1 MKVLICSHVDPY
13 YSGFYIYGLEKLLGK
28 KNVSY
33 TIKGFEDILPYV
45 WNVYLAFIIIDNDG
59 CTTKYVIDS
68 NDYCT
73 IKKEMY
79 DWCDVY
85 GHCNANFLMYSKED
99 HPKLVVLCPSFGV
112 RCWNLAET
120 IYRCITNI
128 CKLRFHVPSIKK
140 YIWRYYK
147 QYRRRTYSD
156 YTIKSAHTYIH
167 TYIYCCN
174 TLWYNTG
181 NVNNDTG
188 VNYVRTLF
196 IDACK
201 EIPDVCFEGGLVPTK
216 RSQKQ
221 SDKFTKYL
229 TPSVSAKEYLEKIQ
243 QSKLVFNTPAFWDC
257 HGWKLGEYM
266 ALGKCIIS
274 TPISNEL
281 PTPIEYSDKTDKA
294 WMSEY
299 FYIVDKN
306 KQSMKDAIEYLK
318 NNSQHREMMES
329 RVAKYWEN
337 NGTPIASLKR
347 LGIKC

>member
-1 MKVLICSHVDPY
+1 MITELQ
-13 YSGFYIYGLEKLLGK
+13 LEYANMALLWPINKIGK
-28 KNVSY
+28 KLANSIANGLDRALNKVS
-33 TIKGFEDILPYV
+33 GDP
-45 WNVYLAFIIIDNDG
+45 
-59 CTTKYVIDS
+59 
-68 NDYCT
+68 
-73 IKKEMY
+73 
-79 DWCDVY
+79 
-85 GHCNANFLMYSKED
+85 
-99 HPKLVVLCPSFGV
+99 
-112 RCWNLAET
+112 
-120 IYRCITNI
+120 
-128 CKLRFHVPSIKK
+128 
-140 YIWRYYK
+140 
-147 QYRRRTYSD
+147 
-156 YTIKSAHTYIH
+156 
-167 TYIYCCN
+167 
-174 TLWYNTG
+174 
-181 NVNNDTG
+181 
-188 VNYVRTLF
+188 
-196 IDACK
+196 
-201 EIPDVCFEGGLVPTK
+201 
-216 RSQKQ
+216 
-221 SDKFTKYL
+221 
-229 TPSVSAKEYLEKIQ
+229 KEYLEKIQ